1 MKKGTKI
8 GLGAGVLLLSTIL
21 LSGCT
26 ASFCSTLDKAHMM
39 YAYDYGVSS
48 YENDDSSSLVIT
60 SKDGNTTYTL
70 NVSVTADLSNCV
82 SLEGIIEDAQEEG
95 ITTPSLNY
103 WAKFDLLV
111 LRDVLDMAAA
121 DGLTI
126 DADHIIAGP
135 INDNEGTTKTTLV
148 YDADGD
154 GVITYDSK
162 YDGNITNYGV
172 LETDSEGNLT
182 HDVDLLKT
190 YGYTKFYYTTG
201 VSSTHTAVRW
211 ENWENYNEELR
222 ADPELSI
229 DELASD
235 DFVSY
240 YQSSMESLISS
251 YRACLTL
258 NDGVYGYYGASGEQ
272 YPVSLTGKSYSY
284 AWSRGLF
291 EGLLVWP
298 IGALIDLITTGMLN
312 AGVANGWAQILSIII
327 ITILIRSIM
336 LLFTFNQQASTA
348 KMNELQP
355 QLQKI
360 QAKYPNA
367 NTSNV
372 EKARL
377 AEETQKLYK
386 KNNVHP
392 MRSILVMFIQFPIFI
407 CVWGALSGSAIL
419 STGSFLGLNL
429 SESVSSVLFTSSGW
443 SSFTA
448 GGPMALILFIL
459 MALTQTA
466 SMLLPQFIQ
475 KRKAKKAPKL
485 GKNPSQSQNQ
495 KFTKIFS
502 IVMLVM
508 IIIMG
513 FSLASGMVVYWIITA
528 LFSAAQTLITQ
539 SIMSRK
545 SGKKKEK
552 KVK

>member
-8 GLGAGVLLLSTIL
+8 GLGVGALLLSTIVL
-21 LSGCT
+21 TGCT

-48 YENDDSSSLVIT
+48 YESDDSDPLVIT
-60 SKDGNTTYTL
+60 SKDGSTTYTL
-70 NVSVTADLSNCV
+70 NVSITADISNCV
-82 SLEGIIEDAQEEG
+82 SLEGIIEDAQEDG

-111 LRDVLDMAAA
+111 LRDVLDMASA

-172 LETDSEGNLT
+172 LETDSEGNPT
-182 HDVDLLKT
+182 HDVDIFKT
-190 YGYTKFYYTTG
+190 YGYTKFYYVTD

-211 ENWENYNEELR
+211 ENWNAYNEELR
-222 ADPELSI
+222 ADTSLGI
-229 DELASD
+229 DELATV
-235 DFVSY
+235 DFVEY
-240 YQSSMESLISS
+240 YQDSMESLISS

-258 NDGVYGYYGASGEQ
+258 SDGVYGYYGASGEQ
-272 YPVSLTGKSYSY
+272 YPISMTGKSYSY

-298 IGALIDLITTGMLN
+298 IGALIDLITNGMLD
-312 AGVANGWAQILSIII
+312 AGVASGWAQILSIII

-336 LLFTFNQQASTA
+336 LLLTFNQQKSQA
-348 KMNELQP
+348 KMNDLQP
-355 QLQKI
+355 ELQKI
-360 QAKYPNA
+360 QAKYPNS

-372 EKARL
+372 ERARL
-377 AEETQKLYK
+377 SEETQKLYK
-386 KNNVHP
+386 KHNVHP
-392 MRSILVMFIQFPIFI
+392 MRSILVMFIQFPVFI
-407 CVWGALSGSAIL
+407 CVWGALSGSATL

-429 SESVSSVLFTSSGW
+429 SESVSSVLFTSSAW

-448 GGPMALILFIL
+448 GGAMALILFIV
-459 MALTQTA
+459 MALAQTF

-485 GKNPSQSQNQ
+485 GKNPAQNQNQ
-495 KFTKIFS
+495 KFTKIFT
-502 IVMLVM
+502 IIMLVM

-539 SIMSRK
+539 SLSSRK
-545 SGKKKEK
+545 TKKGDK
-552 KVK
+552 KRR